1 MVRGM
6 VHGILARKCKENKDM
21 EDKIKALTEKLKVL
35 ETEEAEITKHLAEL
49 KANKAEKVTTE
60 LDGGIKLRQSKIRTF
75 VSAKTARNIAETTSA
90 FKNHIAKIIEDTAK
104 EGMTQLSYFVGDI
117 CDVQVNRAINELNE
131 LDYEVVFNDK
141 DRELIIK
148 W

>member
-1 MVRGM
+1 M
-6 VHGILARKCKENKDM
+6 VHSILARKRKENKDM
-21 EDKIKALTEKLKVL
+21 EDKINALIEELRASEVEEGETEKR
-35 ETEEAEITKHLAEL
+35 LAEL
-49 KANKAEKVTTE
+49 KANNAEKVMTE

>member
-1 MVRGM
+1 MVRS
-6 VHGILARKCKENKDM
+6 ILARKCKENKDM
-21 EDKIKALTEKLKVL
+21 EDKIKALTEKLKAL

-131 LDYEVVFNDK
+131 LDYEVGFNDK

>member
-1 MVRGM
+1 M
-6 VHGILARKCKENKDM
+6 VHGILARKRKENKDM

-49 KANKAEKVTTE
+49 KANKVEKVTTE
-60 LDGGIKLRQSKIRTF
+60 LDGGIKLRQLKIRTF

-90 FKNHIAKIIEDTAK
+90 FKNHIAKIIEETAK

-117 CDVQVNRAINELNE
+117 CDIQVNRVINELNE
-131 LDYEVVFNDK
+131 LGYEVVLNDK
-141 DRELIIK
+141 TQELVIK

>member
-1 MVRGM
+1 
-6 VHGILARKCKENKDM
+6 M

-49 KANKAEKVTTE
+49 RANKAEKVTTE

>member
-1 MVRGM
+1 M
-6 VHGILARKCKENKDM
+6 VHGILARKRKENKDM
-21 EDKIKALTEKLKVL
+21 EDKIKALTEKLKAL

-60 LDGGIKLRQSKIRTF
+60 LDGGIKLGQSKIRTF

-104 EGMTQLSYFVGDI
+104 EGMTQLSYFVGDV
-117 CDVQVNRAINELNE
+117 CDLQVNRAINELNE

>member
-1 MVRGM
+1 M
-6 VHGILARKCKENKDM
+6 VHGILAHERKENKDM
-21 EDKIKALTEKLKVL
+21 EDKIKALTEKLKAL

-117 CDVQVNRAINELNE
+117 CDVQVSRAINELNE
-131 LDYEVVFNDK
+131 LDYEVIFNDK

>member
-1 MVRGM
+1 M
-6 VHGILARKCKENKDM
+6 VHGILARKRKENRDM

-49 KANKAEKVTTE
+49 KANNAEKVTTE
-60 LDGGIKLRQSKIRTF
+60 LDGGIKLRQPKIRTF

>member
-1 MVRGM
+1 M
-6 VHGILARKCKENKDM
+6 VHSILARKREENKDM
-21 EDKIKALTEKLKVL
+21 EDKIKALTEKLKAL

-49 KANKAEKVTTE
+49 KANNVEKTAVE

-75 VSAKTARNIAETTSA
+75 VSAKTARHIAETTSV

-104 EGMTQLSYFVGDI
+104 EGMTQLIYFVGDI
-117 CDVQVNRAINELNE
+117 CDAQVNMVISELSE
-131 LDYEVVFNDK
+131 LSYDVVLNDK
-141 DRELIIK
+141 DQELIIK

>member
-1 MVRGM
+1 M
-6 VHGILARKCKENKDM
+6 VHSILARKREETKDM
-21 EDKIKALTEKLKVL
+21 EDKIKALTEKLKAL

-49 KANKAEKVTTE
+49 KANNVEKTAVE

-75 VSAKTARNIAETTSA
+75 VSAKTVRKIAETTSA

-104 EGMTQLSYFVGDI
+104 EGMTQLIYFVGDI
-117 CDVQVNRAINELNE
+117 CDAQVNMVISELSE
-131 LDYEVVFNDK
+131 LSYDVVLNDK
-141 DRELIIK
+141 DQELIIK

>member
-1 MVRGM
+1 M
-6 VHGILARKCKENKDM
+6 VHSILARKREETKDM
-21 EDKIKALTEKLKVL
+21 EDKIKALTEKLKAL
-35 ETEEAEITKHLAEL
+35 ETEEAEITKHLDEL